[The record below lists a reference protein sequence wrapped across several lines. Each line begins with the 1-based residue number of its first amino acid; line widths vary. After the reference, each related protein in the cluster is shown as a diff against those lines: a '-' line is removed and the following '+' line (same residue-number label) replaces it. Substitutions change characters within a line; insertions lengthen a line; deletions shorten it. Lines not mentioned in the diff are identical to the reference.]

1 MRKVAYV
8 PWPEWTQYVLEHTHT
23 YTHKFCITLFPMSKR
38 WLHNVSNSVP
48 SQGDRGG
55 LCNQCQNGLKGE
67 KGIAGQDGLPGL
79 AGERGYDGPKG
90 NKGEAGYDGL
100 PGLMGEKGD
109 AVCAVGLYK
118 VHEISMIIMH
128 YWKSVCTC
136 ICKMQALRSQQLIS
150 WHLWKIQQ
158 KLMYFIYRKNQVIE
172 YTKSTFKK

>member
-1 MRKVAYV
+1 M
-8 PWPEWTQYVLEHTHT
+8 
-23 YTHKFCITLFPMSKR
+23 
-38 WLHNVSNSVP
+38 
-48 SQGDRGG
+48 
-55 LCNQCQNGLKGE
+55 KGE

-128 YWKSVCTC
+128 Y
-136 ICKMQALRSQQLIS
+136 
-150 WHLWKIQQ
+150 
-158 KLMYFIYRKNQVIE
+158 
-172 YTKSTFKK
+172 